1 MSVPSQRVRTNG
13 PWFEWMVVVAFFL
26 PCRWYRDARTTVF
39 MTNDE
44 SVVYALRKLMDVSQ
58 MANHSAQLPPLT
70 WLRAFE
76 ASARTL
82 NFTRAATELNLT
94 QSAVS
99 QHVRSLEAYLGR
111 DLFIRKTRVL
121 ELTEDG
127 ANYLP
132 SIREAFG
139 LIASST
145 QAFTGGERGQVLNL
159 QCNMAFS
166 VFWLA
171 PRLHRLYARHPWL
184 VLNIVTP
191 IWDPERHAT
200 HAALEIRFGRS
211 EEISDTA
218 ERLPTDRFFP
228 VCAPGY
234 QNGRYNLETA
244 TLFDCAG
251 TTGTWDAWCD
261 ATGRDFNRAGQVNLA
276 STFVI
281 AITAALNGAGITMAH
296 DTLARDLIASGQL
309 VRPFE
314 GTSTLAEGY
323 FLLPP
328 SPHAATPASDA
339 FTSWIKQEQ
348 ETEIQRGAV

>member
-1 MSVPSQRVRTNG
+1 
-13 PWFEWMVVVAFFL
+13 
-26 PCRWYRDARTTVF
+26 
-39 MTNDE
+39 MTNLP
-44 SVVYALRKLMDVSQ
+44 S
-58 MANHSAQLPPLT
+58 QLPPLT

-76 ASARTL
+76 ESARHL
-82 NFTRAATELNLT
+82 NFTRAAAELNMT

-99 QHVRSLEAYLGR
+99 QHVRSLEAFLGR

-132 SIREAFG
+132 GIREAFG
-139 LIASST
+139 LIAAST
-145 QAFTGGERGQVLNL
+145 QAFTGGATGQILNV

-171 PRLHRLYARHPWL
+171 PRLYRLYARHPGL

-200 HAALEIRFGRS
+200 HAALEIRFGRA

-218 ERLPTDRFFP
+218 ERLPADNFYP

-234 QNGRYNLETA
+234 QDGEFDLATA

-251 TTGTWDAWCD
+251 TTGTWDAWF
-261 ATGRDFNRAGQVNLA
+261 AANGREFGRAGEVNLV
-276 STFVI
+276 STYVI
-281 AITAALNGAGITMAH
+281 AITGALNGAGITMAH
-296 DTLARDLIASGQL
+296 DTLVRDLLKLGQL
-309 VRPFE
+309 VRPFT
-314 GTSTLAEGY
+314 GMAPLNEGY

-328 SPHAATPASDA
+328 SPHTTTPASEA
-339 FTSWIKQEQ
+339 FLKWIRE
-348 ETEIQRGAV
+348 EVAESH

>member
-1 MSVPSQRVRTNG
+1 MTDLPS
-13 PWFEWMVVVAFFL
+13 
-26 PCRWYRDARTTVF
+26 
-39 MTNDE
+39 
-44 SVVYALRKLMDVSQ
+44 
-58 MANHSAQLPPLT
+58 QLPPLT

-76 ASARTL
+76 ESARHL
-82 NFTRAATELNLT
+82 NFTRAAAELNLT

-99 QHVRSLEAYLGR
+99 QHVRSLESFLGR
-111 DLFIRKTRVL
+111 DLFVRKTRVL

-132 SIREAFG
+132 SIREAFA
-139 LIASST
+139 LIATST
-145 QAFTGGERGQVLNL
+145 KAFTGGAQGHVLSI

-171 PRLHRLYARHPWL
+171 PRLHRLYERHPWL

-191 IWDPERHAT
+191 IWDPARHAA

-211 EEISDTA
+211 EEISGTA
-218 ERLPTDRFFP
+218 ERLPIDNFYP

-234 QNGRYNLETA
+234 QNGDFDLATA

-251 TTGTWDAWCD
+251 TTGTWEAWCA
-261 ATGRDFNRAGQVNLA
+261 ATRRDFGNARKINLV
-276 STFVI
+276 STYVI

-296 DTLARDLIASGQL
+296 DTLVRDLLETGQL
-309 VRPFE
+309 VRPFAGVAPLSE
-314 GTSTLAEGY
+314 AY

-328 SPHAATPASDA
+328 SPHAKTPASEA
-339 FTSWIKQEQ
+339 FLAWLGEEVAASH
-348 ETEIQRGAV
+348 

>member
-1 MSVPSQRVRTNG
+1 
-13 PWFEWMVVVAFFL
+13 
-26 PCRWYRDARTTVF
+26 
-39 MTNDE
+39 MTI
-44 SVVYALRKLMDVSQ
+44 SR
-58 MANHSAQLPPLT
+58 LPPLT

-76 ASARTL
+76 VTARHL
-82 NFTRAATELNLT
+82 SFTRAATELNLT

-99 QHVRSLEAYLGR
+99 QHVRRLESFLGR
-111 DLFIRKTRVL
+111 DLFIRKTRTL

-132 SIREAFG
+132 GLREAFD

-145 QAFTGGERGQVLNL
+145 RAFTGGDRGRNMTL

-171 PRLHRLYARHPWL
+171 PRMDRLYSMYPWL

-191 IWDPERHAT
+191 IWDPERHA
-200 HAALEIRFGRS
+200 ANASVEIRFGRGEEMS
-211 EEISDTA
+211 EA
-218 ERLPTDRFFP
+218 AVRLADERFFP

-234 QNGRYNLETA
+234 CSEAFDLQSA

-251 TTGTWDAWCD
+251 ITGTWGNWFK
-261 ATGRDFNRAGQVNLA
+261 TQGKEFTRDGEINLT

-281 AITAALNGAGITMAH
+281 AITAVLNGAGITMAH
-296 DTLARDLIASGQL
+296 DSLVLNLLEKGDL

-314 GTSTLAEGY
+314 HTAPLREGY

-328 SPHAATPASDA
+328 ATHARTPASDA
-339 FTSWIKQEQ
+339 FLDWIEKETS
-348 ETEIQRGAV
+348 GDDL

>member
-1 MSVPSQRVRTNG
+1 
-13 PWFEWMVVVAFFL
+13 
-26 PCRWYRDARTTVF
+26 
-39 MTNDE
+39 MTNLP
-44 SVVYALRKLMDVSQ
+44 S
-58 MANHSAQLPPLT
+58 QLPPLT

-76 ASARTL
+76 ESARHL
-82 NFTRAATELNLT
+82 NFTRAAAELNLT

-99 QHVRSLEAYLGR
+99 QHVRSLESFLGR
-111 DLFIRKTRVL
+111 DLFIRKTRRL

-132 SIREAFG
+132 SIREAFA

-145 QAFTGGERGQVLNL
+145 QAFTGGTQGQVLSI

-171 PRLHRLYARHPWL
+171 PRLHRLYARYPWL

-191 IWDPERHAT
+191 IWDPERHAA
-200 HAALEIRFGRS
+200 HAALEIRFGRA
-211 EEISDTA
+211 EEISDVA
-218 ERLPTDRFFP
+218 ERFAIESFYP

-234 QNGRYNLETA
+234 QDAQVNLETA

-251 TTGTWDAWCD
+251 TTGTWDAWC
-261 ATGRDFNRAGQVNLA
+261 ASNKRAFHRTDEINLV

-281 AITAALNGAGITMAH
+281 SITSALNGAGVAMAH
-296 DTLARDLIASGQL
+296 DTLVHDLLETGRL

-314 GTSTLAEGY
+314 GTAQLSEGY

-328 SPHAATPASDA
+328 SPHATTPASDA
-339 FTSWIKQEQ
+339 FMTWIRQELDPDH
-348 ETEIQRGAV
+348 E